1 LRCQPIRF
9 IVTAVALATATLAS
23 SAELTAAT
31 EAVERGRHLV
41 LIGHCNNCHTAGYV
55 PANGNVSESRWLMGN
70 PVGWRAKSG
79 TIYAS
84 NLRLYVQNMSEQA
97 WIQAMKTVEWRAPM
111 PWWSVRELTTDE
123 LSAMYQYIRSL
134 TPAGAPAPSF
144 LPADREPPRP
154 YNQLPD
160 MS

>member
-1 LRCQPIRF
+1 MLRHHIRF
-9 IVTAVALATATLAS
+9 LVTAVALTIGTLAS
-23 SAELTAAT
+23 SADVPSAN
-31 EAVERGRHLV
+31 EAVDRGRHLV

-55 PANGNVSESRWLMGN
+55 PATGNVPESRWLMGN
-70 PVGWRAKSG
+70 PVGWRGKSG

-97 WIQAMKTVEWRAPM
+97 WIQALRTVQWRAPM

-123 LSAMYQYIRSL
+123 LGAMYRYIRSL
-134 TPAGAPAPSF
+134 TPAGSPAPPF
-144 LPADREPPRP
+144 LPPDREPPRP